1 MTHLICHNNRNGF
14 ESAARVDEKRLA
26 FEGGGL
32 PGGTASPEPP
42 KTEMP
47 PEPNLAEM
55 MPPSPEAGAAK
66 PVDEKSFMEELEKG
80 KQEAQKKVGG
90 QQMKIDALANLK
102 VDEIKIPA

>member
-1 MTHLICHNNRNGF
+1 MTNLICHINRNSFGNTTKV
-14 ESAARVDEKRLA
+14 SEKRLI

-42 KTEMP
+42 KMETP
-47 PEPNLAEM
+47 PEPNLSEMIPQTAETA
-55 MPPSPEAGAAK
+55 PAK
-66 PVDEKSFMEELEKG
+66 PVDEKSFMEEFEKG

-102 VDEIKIPA
+102 VNEIIIPV